1 MYYLYVPFQLYLLVY
16 LVYFLKVGSRRVVQ
30 VGGVFMLILGCLGKF
45 GALFA
50 TIPSPVVGGMFMI
63 MFGK

>member
-1 MYYLYVPFQLYLLVY
+1 MYYLYVLPLVVIWY
-16 LVYFLKVGSRRVVQ
+16 MFLKVGSRRVVQ
-30 VGGVFMLILGCLGKF
+30 VGGVFMLVLGCLGKF